1 MDRNGGSV
9 IRGSILRGKDVMS
22 GKGGE
27 VALALLVC
35 GMVFAALAGPA
46 QSLHTRTQAF
56 QQTSAQLSATTKTI
70 QATIG
75 YATMAGDLSDSSG
88 VPNPDISADELDSAK
103 DDIAASLPRVPLVA
117 GASFTS
123 VVSAGVVIA
132 SGYGP
137 RVAGAKPP
145 KLEFGYRESLTA
157 NSRLVAGSLTP
168 GPGFPAG
175 ALAVTATAAT
185 ANRFGLRPGSRLTV
199 NGNVVVVTGIIA
211 PVDPGSV
218 FWQFD
223 VTAMVP
229 AENDPQKAPQ
239 WIGEVLAD
247 PGQLGTMDAMFGT
260 YATVTWVYP
269 VTLAQVNA
277 DQVQGLYNQLN
288 RVNGLQPTLSGPLA
302 VVANNVLV
310 SSPLAS
316 PLLAFL
322 QTQAAVL
329 AVLLLLF
336 VSLGAIGVAVVF
348 MAARMIVDRR
358 QDELIMLRARGASAR
373 QVGRGLA
380 RSAVL
385 ASVPAAVAG
394 AVAAIAAVPGAGR
407 SGALGWELTVAVIVI
422 AVAFPA
428 AIAMWRHRR
437 PLAAANPARIM
448 TAETKAA
455 RFSPRVL
462 RRIVAELSAAGA
474 AIAGLAVLRGQGIAT
489 VSTGT
494 AGSDPALS
502 TNWFLTLA
510 PVLVAILAVLITLR
524 LYPLLVRAAVRIAR
538 RRAGATSYVALAASA
553 RTSLATAGPVF
564 ALVLALTLAAFSGM
578 ITESIGAAQSTVSWQ
593 TTGADAVIAAENS
606 SVTYASPAAEHAVAA
621 VRGVQRF
628 AAVWSTAWTSPGG
641 QQINVIAV
649 DPAQYRALTATTPF
663 PAIPPGALSVSPRP
677 VTPATTIGVLASP
690 AAVAALGRGTS
701 QLTSIYVMGPIKVH
715 ITGTLSATPA
725 VPSGG
730 GAWILMP
737 MQTLPGAGGT
747 PQPNSLLLTGTSIDR
762 TQLAKV
768 VAATLPIFGITYR
781 ADVLTS
787 LTRSPLLHGAVTL
800 MLLTALAA
808 AVFALLNLILALA
821 LGAVDRDLTLTRLTV
836 MGVPHSPRLAL
847 TETLPAIVAAIVAS
861 IACALA
867 LPPLTANAL
876 DLSVFT
882 SSNVVSTTST
892 TAVPLQPDLISV
904 GLPAAILLVL
914 TIATLVLQTRA
925 TRQRGPARLL
935 RAY

>member
-1 MDRNGGSV
+1 MDLGGGSV
-9 IRGSILRGKDVMS
+9 IGGVSILR

-56 QQTSAQLSATTKTI
+56 QQTAAQLPVTTKTI

-75 YATMAGDLSDSSG
+75 YADMAGDLSDDTG
-88 VPNPDISADELDSAK
+88 VPNPEISPDELDSAK
-103 DDIAASLPRVPLVA
+103 DEVAASLPRVPFVA

-123 VVSAGVVIA
+123 VVSAGEVVTV
-132 SGYGP
+132 GYGP
-137 RVAGAKPP
+137 RAAGVKPP
-145 KLEFGYRESLTA
+145 KLEFSYRDSLTA
-157 NSRLVAGSLTP
+157 NSRLVAGSLAP
-168 GPGFPAG
+168 GSDVPAG
-175 ALAVTATAAT
+175 ALAVTATEAT
-185 ANRFGLRPGSRLTV
+185 ATRFGLRPGSRLTV
-199 NGNVVVVTGIIA
+199 NGNSVVVTGIIT

-229 AENDPQKAPQ
+229 AENNPQKAPQ
-239 WIGEVLAD
+239 WIGEVFAD
-247 PGQLGTMDAMFGT
+247 PGQLLTMDSMFGT

-269 VTLAQVNA
+269 LTLAAVNA

-288 RVNGLQPTLSGPLA
+288 RVDGLAPTLHGQLA
-302 VVANNVLV
+302 DFANDIIV

-316 PLLAFL
+316 PLVTFL
-322 QTQAAVL
+322 QAQAAVL

-336 VSLGAIGVAVVF
+336 VSLGAIGIAVVF
-348 MAARMIVDRR
+348 MAARMIVNRR

-373 QVGRGLA
+373 QVGLGLA
-380 RSAVL
+380 RSAAL
-385 ASVPAAVAG
+385 ASVPAAAVG
-394 AVAAIAAVPGAGR
+394 AVAAIATVPGAGR
-407 SGALGWELTVAVIVI
+407 SGVLGWVLAVLVIVI
-422 AVAFPA
+422 AVALPA
-428 AIAMWRHRR
+428 GIAIWRHRR
-437 PLAAANPARIM
+437 PMAAANPARIM
-448 TAETKAA
+448 TAETRTT
-455 RFSPRVL
+455 RFSPRAL

-474 AIAGLAVLRGQGIAT
+474 AIAGLAVLRGQGVTAA
-489 VSTGT
+489 GA
-494 AGSDPALS
+494 AGSDVTLS

-524 LYPLLVRAAVRIAR
+524 LYPLPVRAAVRIAR

-564 ALVLALTLAAFSGM
+564 ALVLALTLTAFCGM

-593 TTGADAVIAAENS
+593 TTGADAVVAAENS
-606 SVTYASPAAEHAVAA
+606 SVTYASPAAERDVAA
-621 VRGVQRF
+621 VRGVRRF

-641 QQINVIAV
+641 QQITVVAV
-649 DPAQYRALTATTPF
+649 NPAQYAALTATTPF

-701 QLTSIYVMGPIKVH
+701 QLTSINVTGPITVH
-715 ITGTLSATPA
+715 ITGTLSAAPA
-725 VPSGG
+725 APSGG

-737 MQTLPGAGGT
+737 LQTLPGAGGT

-762 TQLAKV
+762 TQLAGV

-781 ADVLTS
+781 ADVLAS
-787 LTRSPLLHGAVTL
+787 LARSPLLHGAVVL

-808 AVFALLNLILALA
+808 AAFALLNLILGLA
-821 LGAVDRDLTLTRLTV
+821 LGAADRDLTLTRLTV
-836 MGVPHSPRLAL
+836 MGVPHGPRLAL
-847 TETLPAIVAAIVAS
+847 TETLPAIAAAIIAS
-861 IACALA
+861 IVCALA
-867 LPPLTANAL
+867 LPPVTANAL

-882 SSNVVSTTST
+882 SSNLVSTTST

-914 TIATLVLQTRA
+914 AIATLVLQTRT